1 MLTNY
6 IKLAWR
12 NLVRNRNYSI
22 INILG
27 LTIGL
32 ACFMLIMLYVNHE
45 WSYDKFH
52 AEGDQI
58 YRVALERKYPGR
70 SRNYAIIPHSYAQTI
85 KDEINSVEESC
96 RLFYFGG
103 NNFQFKID
111 DQSFEEA
118 SFMWSDSTFF
128 KLFDIKLLQGDPAK
142 VLNLPYQVVLTKS
155 AALKY
160 FGQTDP
166 IGKILHPVNQNQSFV
181 VSGVC
186 DDIPENSHFKF
197 NILISSSSLG
207 PFLQQPNYLG
217 FSAYTYIKLNEHAD
231 PEQVEGQLPELVV
244 KYASGQVLNSF
255 GVNYEEYQAQGNGY
269 RYFLQPL
276 HDIHLTSNLEAEM
289 RVAGSKSRVYFF
301 SVIAF
306 MILIIACINFM
317 NLATARSSGRGRE
330 VGIRKTLGSN
340 RLSIGIQFL
349 FEALLISFCATLLA
363 WGVTSTVLPYFNE
376 LAGKQF
382 ILEDILQGRFL
393 LIVLVVSIVTG
404 ILAGLYPALSLSSF
418 KPVDVMRGQL
428 IHSRKGINIRNGLVI
443 FQFSISVFLIIASL
457 FVYQQWLFTQNKSL
471 GFEKDGVINLSTT
484 GALDQIESETFKNE
498 LLRLPSVIAVG
509 GCSTQPGQGYF
520 GVSFKPNGANEMTT
534 GSGLIVDEGYIE
546 CMEMEMV
553 EGRSFSSSFM
563 DTLSIVINESAAR
576 EMELDDPIG
585 TRITSTN
592 DFLNTSEGETNNYT
606 IIGVVKDF
614 HFQSLHHIIS
624 PLFFVHNQR
633 SLLGPGIDNQIS
645 VRISSKDVESTLAS
659 MGALWRSMESEVPF
673 SFTFMDQEWANLYE
687 KEITT
692 RRVSSLFTI
701 IAIFIACLGLLALA
715 AFTAEQKMKEIGVRK
730 VLGASSIDIITMLSR
745 NFLQLVLIAIL
756 IATPL
761 AWYAIKQWLNNFAY
775 RIPMQVWPFIIGAT
789 LALLIAF
796 LTVSFQSYRAAR
808 ISPIHALKDE

>member
-1 MLTNY
+1 MLSNY

-12 NLVRNRNYSI
+12 NLIRNKNYSL

-32 ACFMLIMLYVNHE
+32 TCFMLIMLYVNHE

-52 AEGDQI
+52 ADGDQI

-70 SRNYAIIPHSYAQTI
+70 SRSYAIIPHSYAQTI
-85 KDEINSVEESC
+85 RDEIPSVEESC
-96 RLFYFGG
+96 RLFFFGG
-103 NNFQFKID
+103 NNLQFKID
-111 DQSFEEA
+111 DQSFEET

-128 KLFDIKLLQGDPAK
+128 ELFDISLLQGDPSQ
-142 VLNLPYQVVLTKS
+142 VLNAPNEVVLTRS
-155 AALKY
+155 AARKY

-166 IGKILHPVNQNQSFV
+166 IGKTLDPVNQNQSLV
-181 VSGVC
+181 VTGVC
-186 DDIPENSHFKF
+186 EDIPENSHFKF
-197 NILISSSSLG
+197 NILISSPSLG

-217 FSAYTYIKLNEHAD
+217 FSAYTYLKLAEQAD
-231 PEQVEGQLPELVV
+231 PQQVENQLPELVV

-289 RVAGSKSRVYFF
+289 RVPGSKSRIYFF

-317 NLATARSSGRGRE
+317 NLATARSAGRGRE

-349 FEALLISFCATLLA
+349 LEALLISFCATLLA
-363 WGVTSTVLPYFNE
+363 WGVTSTVLPYFNT

-382 ILEDILQGRFL
+382 ILEDILQGGFL
-393 LIVLVVSIVTG
+393 LMVLAVSIVTG
-404 ILAGLYPALSLSSF
+404 LLAGLYPALSLSRF
-418 KPVDVMRGQL
+418 KPVEVMRGQL
-428 IHSRKGINIRNGLVI
+428 IHSRKGRNIRNGLVI

-457 FVYQQWLFTQNKSL
+457 FVYQQWLYTQNKSL
-471 GFEKDGVINLSTT
+471 GFEKDGVINLNTT
-484 GALDQIESETFKNE
+484 GALDQVESETFKSE

-509 GCSTQPGQGYF
+509 GCNTQPGQGYF
-520 GVSFKPNGANEMTT
+520 GISFKPNGANEMTT
-534 GSGLIVDEGYIE
+534 GSGLIVDEGYID

-553 EGRSFSSSFM
+553 AGRSFSTSFM
-563 DTLSIVINESAAR
+563 DTLSVVINESAALA
-576 EMELDDPIG
+576 MGLDDPVG
-585 TRITSTN
+585 TRIISTDN
-592 DFLNTSEGETNNYT
+592 FLNTTEGETNIYT
-606 IIGVVKDF
+606 IIGVVRDF
-614 HFQSLHHIIS
+614 HFQSLHHVIS

-633 SLLGPGIDNQIS
+633 SLLGAGIDNQIS
-645 VRISSKDVESTLAS
+645 VRISNEDIEATLAS
-659 MGALWRSMESEVPF
+659 MGSLWRSMEAEVPF

-730 VLGASSIDIITMLSR
+730 VLGATSLHIVTMLSR
-745 NFLQLVLIAIL
+745 NFLGLVIISIF

-761 AWYAIKQWLNNFAY
+761 AWYSIKEWLNNFAY
-775 RIPMQVWPFIIGAT
+775 RIPMQIWPFLLGAA
-789 LALLIAF
+789 LALMIAF
-796 LTVSFQSYRAAR
+796 LTVSIQSYKAAR

>member
-12 NLVRNRNYSI
+12 NLIRNKNYSI
-22 INILG
+22 INIVG

-52 AEGDQI
+52 GEGDQI
-58 YRVALERKYPGR
+58 YRVGLERKYPGR
-70 SRNYAIIPHSYAQTI
+70 SRSYAIIPHSYGEAI
-85 KDEINSVEESC
+85 KEEISSVEESC
-96 RLFYFGG
+96 RLFFFGG
-103 NNFQFKID
+103 NNFQFKIE
-111 DQSFEEA
+111 DQSYEES

-128 KLFDIKLLQGDPAK
+128 KLFDITLLQGDPSQ
-142 VLNLPYQVVLTKS
+142 VLNLPNQVVLTES
-155 AALKY
+155 AARKY
-160 FGQTDP
+160 FGQSDP
-166 IGKILHPVNQNQSFV
+166 LGKTILPLNQNQPLV

-207 PFLQQPNYLG
+207 PFLQQPNYLS
-217 FSAYTYIKLNEHAD
+217 FSAYTYIKLTENTD
-231 PEQVEGQLPELVV
+231 PEVVERQFPDLVV
-244 KYASGQVLNSF
+244 KYASGQVLNHF

-276 HDIHLTSNLEAEM
+276 YDIHLTSNLEAEM
-289 RVAGSKSRVYFF
+289 RVPGSKSRVYFF
-301 SVIAF
+301 CIIAF

-317 NLATARSSGRGRE
+317 NLATARSAGRGRE

-340 RLSIGIQFL
+340 RLSIGAQFL
-349 FEALLISFCATLLA
+349 MEAILISLCASVLA
-363 WGVTSTVLPYFNE
+363 WGVTSTVLPYFNT

-382 ILEDILQGRFL
+382 ILHDVLQGRFISMVIVVAL
-393 LIVLVVSIVTG
+393 LTG
-404 ILAGLYPALSLSSF
+404 LLAGLYPALSLSSF
-418 KPVDVMRGQL
+418 KPVEVMRGQL
-428 IHSRKGINIRNGLVI
+428 IHSRQGRSVRNGLVI
-443 FQFSISVFLIIASL
+443 FQFSISVFLIVASL

-471 GFEKDGVINLSTT
+471 GFEKDGVINLNTT
-484 GALDQIESETFKNE
+484 GALDRIESESFKNE
-498 LLRLPSVIAVG
+498 LLRLPNVIAVG
-509 GCSTQPGQGYF
+509 GCNSQPGQGYF
-520 GVSFKPNGANEMTT
+520 GISFKANGANEMTT

-546 CMEMEMV
+546 CMDMEMV
-553 EGRSFSSSFM
+553 AGRSFSKSFM
-563 DTLSIVINESAAR
+563 DTLSLVINESAAR
-576 EMELDDPIG
+576 EMGLEDPVG
-585 TRITSTN
+585 KRVTSSDN
-592 DFLNTSEGETNNYT
+592 FLNTVPGEVNNYT
-606 IIGVVKDF
+606 IVGVVKDF
-614 HFQSLHHIIS
+614 HFQSLHHKIS

-633 SLLGPGIDNQIS
+633 SLLGAGIDNQIS
-645 VRISSKDVESTLAS
+645 VRISSEDVESTLAS
-659 MGALWRSMESEVPF
+659 MGSLWRSMESEVPF

-730 VLGASSIDIITMLSR
+730 VLGASSLDIVTMLSR
-745 NFLQLVLIAIL
+745 NFLKLVIVSIL

-761 AWYAIKQWLNNFAY
+761 AWYAIKQWLTNFAY
-775 RIPMQVWPFIIGAT
+775 SIPMQIWPFIIGAF
-789 LALLIAF
+789 LALFIAF
-796 LTVSFQSYRAAR
+796 LTVSIQSYRAAR